1 MKNITISSNLTPL
14 YISLRYGVG
23 GSTHYS
29 LKAYNKIKLEN
40 KNYKHTSL
48 IGGII

>member
-29 LKAYNKIKLEN
+29 LKAYNIIKLEN
-40 KNYKHTSL
+40 YKHTFMK
-48 IGGII
+48 GGII

>member
-1 MKNITISSNLTPL
+1 MKSITIFSNLAPL
-14 YISLRYGVG
+14 YISLRDGGG

-29 LKAYNKIKLEN
+29 LKAYNIIKLEN
-40 KNYKHTSL
+40 NYKHTSL